1 MSKIFVILK
10 LSMKKKKKAQ
20 LMQKLA
26 NKIVSPSQSERGQE
40 KCEYLCVPHQWT
52 ALFLGQYYYSLC
64 N

>member
-1 MSKIFVILK
+1 
-10 LSMKKKKKAQ
+10 
-20 LMQKLA
+20 MQKLA

-64 N
+64 NWLI